1 MNSSALLCLMVL
13 LVQLWPCSGSMQNSR
28 AQDTVQSFAAV
39 RREKRGWLWEPFFVT
54 EEQISPH
61 PVYIGQV

>member
-1 MNSSALLCLMVL
+1 MDSSVLLRLMVM
-13 LVQLWPCSGSMQNSR
+13 LVQLWPCFPSRQNSR
-28 AQDTVQSFAAV
+28 AQDTVQSFTEV
-39 RREKRGWLWEPFFVT
+39 RRVKRGWLWEPFFVT